1 MYNLLVVVEINKIN
15 FSFKMGRTLMDS
27 RVVIYRGFSSLQQ
40 RYYNDVVRYKSE
52 TGSLGTVAQNRLRSV
67 CKVLS

>member
-1 MYNLLVVVEINKIN
+1 MYNLLVVVEIDKIN

-27 RVVIYRGFSSLQQ
+27 RVVIYRGSSLQQ